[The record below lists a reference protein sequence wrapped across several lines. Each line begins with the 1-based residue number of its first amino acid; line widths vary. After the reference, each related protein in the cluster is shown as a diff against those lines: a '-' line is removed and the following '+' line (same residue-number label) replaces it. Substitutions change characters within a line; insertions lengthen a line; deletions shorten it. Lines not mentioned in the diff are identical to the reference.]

1 MCDKLILNLNKEN
14 FSKGFDKKDA
24 FHVMIYTILY
34 YDNHA
39 AVSFIKKLIMTF
51 FFCLFMC
58 GHLQV
63 TAVSFNDTS
72 DQVLSGGIDNE
83 IKVSDS

>member
-1 MCDKLILNLNKEN
+1 
-14 FSKGFDKKDA
+14 
-24 FHVMIYTILY
+24 
-34 YDNHA
+34 
-39 AVSFIKKLIMTF
+39 MTF
-51 FFCLFMC
+51 FSLILSIC

-83 IKVSDS
+83 IKVSKL

>member
-1 MCDKLILNLNKEN
+1 MTVPVHIKHAVFVFILKTC
-14 FSKGFDKKDA
+14 S
-24 FHVMIYTILY
+24 
-34 YDNHA
+34 
-39 AVSFIKKLIMTF
+39 

-58 GHLQV
+58 VNLQV

-83 IKVSDS
+83 IKVQLTHNLTFRETSPTT

>member
-1 MCDKLILNLNKEN
+1 MITMLFILL
-14 FSKGFDKKDA
+14 KKS
-24 FHVMIYTILY
+24 
-34 YDNHA
+34 N
-39 AVSFIKKLIMTF
+39 MT

-83 IKVSDS
+83 IKVSDW

>member
-1 MCDKLILNLNKEN
+1 MN
-14 FSKGFDKKDA
+14 FFP
-24 FHVMIYTILY
+24 
-34 YDNHA
+34 
-39 AVSFIKKLIMTF
+39 F
-51 FFCLFMC
+51 FFC

-83 IKVSDS
+83 IKVSSPQFDS